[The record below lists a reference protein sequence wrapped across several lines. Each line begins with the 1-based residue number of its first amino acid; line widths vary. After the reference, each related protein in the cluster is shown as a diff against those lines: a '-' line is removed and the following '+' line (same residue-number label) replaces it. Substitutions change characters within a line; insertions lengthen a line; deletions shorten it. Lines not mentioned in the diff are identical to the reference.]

1 MTDKVVYKRK
11 SVYAQNFQQ
20 KTNKS
25 FALTMLQE
33 HWANLKTKDEIGEKI
48 ELLNDKIAGLRAE
61 KDELSN
67 ELKVILAGSELQSIM
82 LTSTLVNS
90 EAQNRDLL
98 EKFERRAEELNK
110 KYEEASVEENIEMK
124 NQVHAMIWTNDIRL
138 DTIKWVLEED
148 DDTI

>member
-1 MTDKVVYKRK
+1 M
-11 SVYAQNFQQ
+11 
-20 KTNKS
+20 
-25 FALTMLQE
+25 
-33 HWANLKTKDEIGEKI
+33 KTKDEIGEKI

-61 KDELSN
+61 EDDLSN

-90 EAQNRDLL
+90 ETQNRDLL
-98 EKFERRAEELNK
+98 EKFERRAEELTK
-110 KYEEASVEENIEMK
+110 KYEEASLEENTEMK

-148 DDTI
+148 NEQI

>member
-1 MTDKVVYKRK
+1 MIIGDYK
-11 SVYAQNFQQ
+11 
-20 KTNKS
+20 
-25 FALTMLQE
+25 M
-33 HWANLKTKDEIGEKI
+33 KTKEEIGEKI

-61 KDELSN
+61 EDELSN

-90 EAQNRDLL
+90 ETQNRDLL
-98 EKFERRAEELNK
+98 EKFERRAEELTK
-110 KYEEASVEENIEMK
+110 KYEEASLEENTEMK

-148 DDTI
+148 NEQI